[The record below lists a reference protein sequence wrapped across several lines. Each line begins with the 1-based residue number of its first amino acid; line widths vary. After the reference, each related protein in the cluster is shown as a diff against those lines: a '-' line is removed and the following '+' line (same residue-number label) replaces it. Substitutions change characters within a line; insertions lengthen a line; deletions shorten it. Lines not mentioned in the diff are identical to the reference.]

1 MDVDKSENKY
11 DIYAMIGHAVSCLL
25 ESGASV
31 KKDNIVKQLRQSEAQ
46 SVDGTR
52 KLYRD
57 AAIMVETGWPEN
69 PEKPAS

>member
-25 ESGASV
+25 ESGTSV
-31 KKDNIVKQLRQSEAQ
+31 KKHNIVKQLRHSEAL
-46 SVDGTR
+46 SVDGTK

-57 AAIMVETGWPEN
+57 AANMVESGWPEN
-69 PEKPAS
+69 LEKPAS